1 MATRMKDIASDLGL
15 SLITVSKALRN
26 HPDVATHTKE
36 RILKRAR
43 ELDYQPNI
51 LARSLVTGHSYL
63 IGLVVPGLIHPF
75 YAELAMALSSVV
87 AKRGYSVIISSSEQD
102 PKLESREIRQLLARR
117 LDGLVIAAC
126 GQDLESFQQMDR
138 LDQPYLLI
146 DQQLPGLDANFV
158 GVDDAAIGR
167 MATEHLADQGCRHI
181 AHIQGA
187 KGLMGSR
194 RLEGYKQALSDR
206 GLDFDP
212 SRVIICS
219 KPDIDGISQGAK
231 AMHLLLEQTPRPDGI
246 FCFNDPLAI
255 GAMNAIREK
264 GLRIPEDVAVVGC
277 GNSYFGESL
286 KLSSVDQN
294 CQSLGTRAG
303 RIILN
308 IIESK
313 KKPARHTVILS
324 PNLVQRASS
333 LRSGLPV

>member
-1 MATRMKDIASDLGL
+1 MKDIASDLGL

-26 HPDVATHTKE
+26 HPDVATQTRE
-36 RILKRAR
+36 RILKRAQ

-87 AKRGYSVIISSSEQD
+87 GKRGYSVIISSSEQD
-102 PKLESREIRQLLARR
+102 PELESREIRQLLARR

-126 GQDLESFQQMDR
+126 GQEMEAFQQMDR
-138 LDQPYLLI
+138 LGQPYLLI

-158 GVDDAAIGR
+158 GVDDEAIGR
-167 MATEHLADQGCRHI
+167 LATEHLADQGCQNI

-187 KGLMGSR
+187 KGLTGSR
-194 RLEGYKQALSDR
+194 RLEGYRQALLQR
-206 GLDFDP
+206 GLDYDP
-212 SRVIICS
+212 AHVVVCS

-231 AMHLLLEQTPRPDGI
+231 AMHYLLEQTPRPDGI

-255 GAMNAIREK
+255 GAMNAILEK
-264 GLRIPEDVAVVGC
+264 GLRIPQDVAVVGC

-294 CQSLGTRAG
+294 CRSLGERAG
-303 RIILN
+303 QIILSV
-308 IIESK
+308 IESK
-313 KKPARHTVILS
+313 KKAAHHTVILS

-333 LRSGLPV
+333 MRSKLSV